1 MKFRVTHSC
10 AGVQYSFSK
19 GQIVDSEKEPKKAQ
33 FVALYL
39 VPYGQ
44 AEALKDE
51 KPKKVDAERKTGTV
65 QNRKAKT
72 TSTRKKTK

>member
-10 AGVQYSFSK
+10 AGVQYAFSK
-19 GQIVDSEKEPKKAQ
+19 GQIVDADKEPKKAQ
-33 FVALYL
+33 FVALNL

-44 AEALKDE
+44 AEVIKEE
-51 KPKKVDAERKTGTV
+51 KTERKTSTV

-72 TSTRKKTK
+72 TRTRKKTK